1 MAKKKPL
8 LWHLFP
14 SYALII
20 LVSVVAVTWYA
31 SASLKSFFLQQTA
44 ADLKARA
51 LLFER
56 QADKYFSPLDEN
68 RIDELCKQ
76 AGEAAGT
83 RITVILR
90 SGKVVGD
97 SMEAPRRM
105 DNHRDRPEIVSA
117 RTRTVGSSTRHSRTL
132 NRKMMYVAVPVKKEN
147 RLVGYIRTAIGVE
160 TIDIALREVRLRIAL
175 SALAI
180 AIFGAILSF
189 LAARRIA
196 GPIKEIEKGAQ
207 CFARGEL
214 DCRVPI
220 SNLTEIGSLSE
231 TLNQMAGELQDR
243 IHTITAQKNELEAV
257 LSSMV
262 EGVLAVDMD
271 EKIMSMNHA
280 AAQFF
285 GCQAK
290 AAVGRSIQEV
300 VRNTDLQRFVRKAL
314 SGEARVEQDIALF
327 SEGERIFDAH
337 GTPLRGAGERRE
349 GTLIV
354 LEDVTRLRRLENI
367 RKDFVANVSHE
378 IKTPITAIKGFVETL
393 GDGAMEKPEDAKRF
407 LGIIEKHVDRLEAII
422 EDLLSLSRIEQ
433 EAEKEE
439 ILLANHPIRDVL
451 ASAIQVCQPKA
462 KKKKVTISL
471 SCSDDLRAEINTTLL
486 EQAVVNLLDNA
497 IKYSHVDSEIK
508 VSAKQNDQDIRIHV
522 RDQGIGIEK
531 QHLPRL
537 FERFYRVDKARS
549 RKLGG
554 TGLGLAIV
562 KHILQVHRGSVDVD
576 SVPGKGTTFI
586 ISLPV

>member
-1 MAKKKPL
+1 
-8 LWHLFP
+8 
-14 SYALII
+14 
-20 LVSVVAVTWYA
+20 
-31 SASLKSFFLQQTA
+31 
-44 ADLKARA
+44 
-51 LLFER
+51 
-56 QADKYFSPLDEN
+56 
-68 RIDELCKQ
+68 
-76 AGEAAGT
+76 
-83 RITVILR
+83 
-90 SGKVVGD
+90 
-97 SMEAPRRM
+97 MEAPRRM